1 MTAIMD
7 RFSLKDRVALVT
19 GASGD
24 FGAFFART
32 LGEAGARVVCAA
44 RRADKLDSVV
54 KGLAADGIEAT
65 SVSIDVGDTAA
76 IAKAFDAAEHAFGT
90 VDVLVNNAGLSDV
103 APVPEMTEQQWQQV
117 IDTNLSGPWR
127 VSSEMARRLV
137 AAGKGGSIVNIASI
151 MGLLAKPMFSNYG
164 TSKAGLMHLTRQLAI
179 DLLPHGIRVN
189 ALAPGFFP
197 TEMTNWFFETDA
209 GKAEIANLPPQRLG
223 RIEELAGPLLLLAS
237 EASSYMNGSVVNV
250 DYGHASRLS

>member
-1 MTAIMD
+1 MNALME
-7 RFSLKDRVALVT
+7 RFSLAGRTALVT

-44 RRADKLDSVV
+44 RRAEKLEEVV
-54 KGLAADGIEAT
+54 RALKDDGIEAT
-65 SVSIDVGDTAA
+65 AVSIDVGDATS
-76 IAKAFDAAEHAFGT
+76 IAQAFDAAEQAMGT
-90 VDVLVNNAGLSDV
+90 VDVLVNNAGQSDV
-103 APVPEMTEQQWQQV
+103 APVPDMTEAQWQQV
-117 IDTNLSGPWR
+117 LDINLSGPWR

-137 AAGKGGSIVNIASI
+137 AAGRGGTIVNIASI

-164 TSKAGLMHLTRQLAI
+164 TSKAGLMQLTRQLAM

-197 TEMTNWFFETDA
+197 TDMTNWFFETEA
-209 GKAEIANLPPQRLG
+209 GKAEVANLPPQRLG
-223 RIEELAGPLLLLAS
+223 RIDELGGPLLLLAS
-237 EASSYMNGSVVNV
+237 EASSYMNGAVVNV
-250 DYGHASRLS
+250 DYGHSSRLS